1 MKRIVVVMGHPN
13 PASLCAA
20 LAQSYVEAARQAGH
34 EVRVLDLSAL
44 QFDPVLR
51 GGYKGVQPLE
61 PDLVAAQEQIAWAE
75 HLVVVYPIWW
85 SAPPALLKGFFDRT
99 FLPGFAF
106 KYHANDPLWDRL
118 LKGRSAR
125 LLVTSDSPAWY
136 LFWVTRNPGVRMV
149 KHGTL
154 EFSGI
159 TPVRVSLFGGVRLS
173 KAEQRAGWLQKVRE
187 LGLAGA

>member
-1 MKRIVVVMGHPN
+1 MKRIVVVIGHPN
-13 PASLCAA
+13 PESLCAA
-20 LAQSYVEAARQAGH
+20 LAQSYIAAAREAGH
-34 EVRVLDLSAL
+34 EVRVLDLAAL

-51 GGYKGVQPLE
+51 GGYKRAQPLE
-61 PDLVAAQEQIAWAE
+61 PDLVLAQEQIAWAE

-118 LKGRSAR
+118 LAGRSAR

-136 LFWVTRNPGVRMV
+136 LFWVTRNPGVRLV

-173 KAEQRAGWLQKVRE
+173 KPDQRAGWLQKARE